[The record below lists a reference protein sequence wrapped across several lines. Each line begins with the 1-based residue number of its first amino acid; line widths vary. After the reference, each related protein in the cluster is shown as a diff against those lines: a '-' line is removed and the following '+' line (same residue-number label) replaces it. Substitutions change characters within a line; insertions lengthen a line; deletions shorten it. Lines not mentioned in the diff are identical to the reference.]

1 MFKSEKYGDTA
12 MKVISALR
20 SMMAILIML
29 GSFSSIYSP
38 QVQAAF
44 DKPDVVDSKQTTE
57 VAKLV
62 KKGVKFTLYVV
73 MAIGVLGAAI
83 SLGMMTPFIGEPEKG
98 KKALKAAI
106 GVVIGAGVFE
116 IFMSWLLGLF

>member
-1 MFKSEKYGDTA
+1 
-12 MKVISALR
+12 MKAISVLR

-44 DKPDVVDSKQTTE
+44 DKPNVVDSKQTTE
-57 VAKLV
+57 VGKLV

-73 MAIGVLGAAI
+73 MAIGVLGAAMA
-83 SLGMMTPFIGEPEKG
+83 LGMMTPFIGEPEKG

-106 GVVIGAGVFE
+106 GVVVGAGVFE
-116 IFMSWLLGLF
+116 IFMSWLLSLFF